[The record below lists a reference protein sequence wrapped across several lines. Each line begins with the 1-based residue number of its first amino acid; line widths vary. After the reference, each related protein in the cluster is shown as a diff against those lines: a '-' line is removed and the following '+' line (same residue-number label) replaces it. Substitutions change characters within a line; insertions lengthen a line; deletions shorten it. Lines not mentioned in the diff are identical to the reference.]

1 MSVNSSNIEVIMDG
15 AIPSATVESRNA
27 SKEVVS
33 QVVVDEAVAKD
44 NQTSLVE
51 TTGFGSY
58 PPLPTQGTTTIGNTP
73 SKSSYANVTGKPSGT
88 KVNFHTLFT
97 PEGNGIDVVVL
108 VESIRAIRKR
118 VAYLVV
124 ANYVRNTW
132 SKYGMVRS
140 MFSSSIGLFSFQCS
154 SMDGLDAM
162 LENGLWFIRNN
173 PLILKKWHLDMNI
186 LKEDI
191 GIVLVWV
198 KLHGVPVMAF
208 SEDGLSAIAT
218 KLGTPLLL
226 DSYTSDMWMQS
237 WGKSSYVRAMIELRA
252 DVELKDNIVAAMP
265 KINGEGYDAVFLDH
279 NC

>member
-73 SKSSYANVTGKPSGT
+73 SKSSYANVTG
-88 KVNFHTLFT
+88 
-97 PEGNGIDVVVL
+97 
-108 VESIRAIRKR
+108 KR